1 MRKIICTNL
10 TTGKNS
16 VYLGLWALKDSE
28 ILSYKNKKV
37 IDFIWRNK
45 KSFLKDSIVIKKIV
59 LQLYQKLFLSLN
71 KTHNTNYSKK
81 FWKILIFPW
90 VYYYVSALYFRW
102 QCIKQIKKKN
112 NIFIFAKKIKFD
124 KYNYDD
130 NVEIFI
136 DDHWNQKIFQEIVL
150 YQKKNYIYQKISKN
164 YKPKKKKNILIYIFS
179 LIPNS
184 LINKINYLIS
194 SFKKKEVKFII

>member
-1 MRKIICTNL
+1 MHYIFV
-10 TTGKNS
+10 GS
-16 VYLGLWALKDSE
+16 V
-28 ILSYKNKKV
+28 
-37 IDFIWRNK
+37 
-45 KSFLKDSIVIKKIV
+45 
-59 LQLYQKLFLSLN
+59 LN
-71 KTHNTNYSKK
+71 KS
-81 FWKILIFPW
+81 
-90 VYYYVSALYFRW
+90 
-102 QCIKQIKKKN
+102 KKKN

-136 DDHWNQKIFQEIVL
+136 DDYWNQKIFQEIVL

-184 LINKINYLIS
+184 LVNKINYLIS
-194 SFKKKEVKFII
+194 SLKKKEVFFIRSPYTFKIFTLSFLNIFLR